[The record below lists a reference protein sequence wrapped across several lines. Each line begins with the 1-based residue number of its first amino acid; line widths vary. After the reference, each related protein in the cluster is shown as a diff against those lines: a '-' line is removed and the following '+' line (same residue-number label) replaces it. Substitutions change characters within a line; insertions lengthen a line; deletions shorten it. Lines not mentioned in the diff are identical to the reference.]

1 MLEQREKL
9 IVAYD
14 VYSQL
19 LTDRQREYFESH
31 YFEDLSFGEMATIYN
46 VSRAAIFDQLKRCEE
61 FLLTIESKLGIIQYK
76 EHLNTLLIELEA
88 HTDEAGMQ
96 IIEAV
101 RSL

>member
-9 IVAYD
+9 IAYYD

-31 YFEDLSFGEMATIYN
+31 YFEDLSFGEMAAIYN

-61 FLLTIESKLGIIQYK
+61 FLLTIEVKLGIIQYRDR
-76 EHLNTLLIELEA
+76 LNEKLDRLCH
-88 HTDEAGMQ
+88 HTDKAGQ
-96 IIEAV
+96 KIIEDIRA
-101 RSL
+101 L